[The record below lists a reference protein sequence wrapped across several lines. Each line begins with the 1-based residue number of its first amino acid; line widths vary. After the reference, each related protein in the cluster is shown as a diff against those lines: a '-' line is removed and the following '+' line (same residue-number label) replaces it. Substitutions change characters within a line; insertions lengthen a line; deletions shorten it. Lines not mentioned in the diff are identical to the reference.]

1 MDCFLLLKL
10 ELTQRIF
17 FPDMEVSFDSRVC
30 LVFVG
35 AQLLSEDLSLMQET
49 MPVVAFIKVRKE
61 LSYKKYTF

>member
-1 MDCFLLLKL
+1 
-10 ELTQRIF
+10 
-17 FPDMEVSFDSRVC
+17 MEVSFDSRVC